1 MGKNIV
7 IYSDGTG
14 QRSGL
19 FLDENRSN
27 IYKLYR
33 ATRCGPD
40 NEVDPAEQLTF
51 YDPGIGTSPIGENF
65 VLRLYRRVYN
75 VVSQAT
81 GLGLTSNVIDCYAAI
96 IRMWEPGDRIF
107 LFGFSR
113 GAYTVRCLGGVL
125 AFCGVPTQ
133 MPDGSPVRR
142 DQKTSKAIAREAVMN
157 VYQHTASV
165 HPDNAN
171 PREKELL
178 EQRKLLAARFR
189 KKYGSGN
196 ENEPTEAPY
205 FIGVFDTVASLANPV
220 VVIALGIIGLLLIT
234 GLAYLLSIWSLSWL
248 IWTVI
253 LAGAAFLFFGGW
265 YARTHFKMPGAVP
278 GYSWWRTFTHT
289 EMLMNFYDNRLSP
302 RVKYAR
308 HAISIDEDR
317 KTFQRVGWGTK
328 GVPNEPDENDVN
340 WFEQYWFAGNHSD
353 IGGSYPENDARLS
366 DIALQW
372 MLDAAVS
379 AGLKYDP
386 RYMHLYPD
394 PTGPQHDERR
404 SLVFRYAGVK
414 GRNIVPK
421 ATLHESVV
429 KRFEAP
435 AVLHYD
441 VMKPY
446 RPASLR
452 EHEEVRHW
460 YA

>member
-40 NEVDPAEQLTF
+40 KEVDPAEQLTF

-65 VLRLYRRVYN
+65 FLRLYRRAYN

-81 GLGLTSNVIDCYAAI
+81 GLGLTRNVIDCYAAI
-96 IRMWEPGDRIF
+96 IRMWEPGDRIL

-133 MPDGSPVRR
+133 MPDGGPVRR
-142 DQKTSKAIAREAVMN
+142 DQKTSKAIAREAVMK

-165 HPDNAN
+165 NPDKAN
-171 PREKELL
+171 PREQELL
-178 EQRKLLAARFR
+178 EQRKLLGARFR
-189 KKYGSGN
+189 KKYGSGD

-220 VVIALGIIGLLLIT
+220 IVIALGIIGLLLLA
-234 GLAYLLSIWSLSWL
+234 GLAYLLSIWSLSWPA
-248 IWTVI
+248 WTAI

-265 YARTHFKMPGAVP
+265 YARTHFKMPGALP
-278 GYSWWRTFTHT
+278 GYSRWQTFTRT
-289 EMLMNFYDNRLSP
+289 EMLMKFYDNRLST

-308 HAISIDEDR
+308 HAISVDEDR

-328 GVPNEPDENDVN
+328 GVPNGPDGNGVVR
-340 WFEQYWFAGNHSD
+340 FEQYWFAGNHSD

-379 AGLKYDP
+379 TGLKVDP

-404 SLVFRYAGVK
+404 SWIFRYAGMK
-414 GRNIVPK
+414 IRDIVPN
-421 ATLHESVV
+421 ATLHESVM
-429 KRFEAP
+429 KRFEAA
-435 AVLHYD
+435 AVLQYD

-452 EHEEVRHW
+452 EHENVRRW
-460 YA
+460 YT